1 VFLRSIFRAVLTTLV
16 GGALACS
23 AGAQT
28 VSTYQSN
35 VTQGFGL
42 LASPSGDLI
51 VSQRNPVSTILRITS
66 NGTRSTFAAGQG
78 LNDIVAMCWGA
89 GGEIYAADFAGGP
102 GRTGAIWRI
111 SAAGVVTLVT
121 SAVARPAGIARA
133 ADGTLYASEYFTLK
147 VKKIA
152 QDGTV
157 TTLASPVG
165 PPAGDVMGLAI
176 AGNGDVLA
184 GTKAGLYRIT
194 PAGVVTAMATGFSIM
209 SLARGNDGA
218 WYAAAYSENQI
229 MRITDGGQATLVAGT
244 GTPGLLNG
252 APLSAK
258 FQLPSGIALLPSG
271 DLMVA
276 DFGNNALRVLA
287 MTAQGVAVRRTS
299 WGRLKSLAP

>member
-1 VFLRSIFRAVLTTLV
+1 VLLRSIIRAVLTTFV
-16 GGALACS
+16 GAALASS
-23 AGAQT
+23 AAAQT

-42 LASPSGDLI
+42 LASPGGDLI
-51 VSQRNPVSTILRITS
+51 VSQRNPVSTILRVSI
-66 NGTRSTFAAGQG
+66 NGTRSTFASGQG
-78 LNDIVAMCWGA
+78 LNDVVAMCWGS
-89 GGEIYAADFAGGP
+89 GGDIYAADFAGGP

-111 SAAGVVTLVT
+111 SASGIVSLVT
-121 SAVARPAGIARA
+121 SSVARPAGIARA

-194 PAGVVTAMATGFSIM
+194 PAGSITAMATGFSVM
-209 SLARGNDGA
+209 SLARGGDGA
-218 WYAAAYSENQI
+218 WYAAAYSENQL
-229 MRITDGGQATLVAGT
+229 MRITDGGQASVVAGT

-252 APLSAK
+252 APLSAR

-287 MTAQGVAVRRTS
+287 LSAQGVAVRHTS
-299 WGRLKSLAP
+299 WGRIKALGR